1 MLRYFETEECKEKW
15 AELEKLTTPEVT
27 AAIKELYSL
36 YDAEIVEWIGGLYD
50 PKIGGFYFS
59 NTARDL
65 ESVTV
70 RGREYKLLPDV
81 ESTLQALNFLGCAG
95 IAKGGFQNFI
105 PDWMKEQIGNF
116 VYNLQDED
124 GFFYHPQWGKD
135 ITISRRARDF
145 SWSVSILNSLGIKSK
160 YPTIVDKKDS
170 ADKGETLIPDHLK
183 SKEAFTAYLESLDV
197 NRASYPAG
205 NNLSSQFPQIESQ
218 GLTDTC
224 IEFLNAHQH
233 PDTGHWH
240 HETNYYAI
248 NGLMK
253 ISGAYNYAKLPLP
266 YAKEAAYS
274 ALKAISS
281 GEPFGA
287 ITDLWNIW
295 VSFTN
300 ICRNLRS
307 FGGEA
312 GAKSADE
319 IVAAIRRDAADAIKT
334 TATQVALFKKPD
346 FGFGYHINSSSST
359 SQGMPV
365 TTDITTDADLNGNLM
380 ATTHMIMMIYNA
392 LDIPEDKRVPLFG
405 KAEGERFLRVVEEN
419 NKKTEG

>member
-1 MLRYFETEECKEKW
+1 MLRYFETEECKEMW
-15 AELEKLTTPEVT
+15 AELEILTTPEVT
-27 AAIKELYSL
+27 AAIRKLYSL
-36 YDAEIVEWIGGLYD
+36 YDAEIVEWVAGLYD

-59 NTARDL
+59 NTARDV

-70 RGREYKLLPDV
+70 RDREYKLLPDV
-81 ESTLQALNFLGCAG
+81 ESTLQALNFLACSG

-105 PDWMKEQIGNF
+105 PDWMKAQIGNF

-145 SWSVSILNSLGIKSK
+145 SWSVSILEALGIKSK
-160 YPTIVDKKDS
+160 YPTIVDKKDT

-183 SKEAFTAYLESLDV
+183 SKEAFTAYLESLEV

-205 NNLSSQFPQIESQ
+205 NNLSSQFSQIASQ
-218 GLTDTC
+218 GLTDVC

-253 ISGAYNYAKLPLP
+253 ISGAYNAAKVPLP
-266 YAKEAAYS
+266 HAKEAAYS

-281 GEPFGA
+281 GAPFTA

-307 FGGEA
+307 FGGEEGNKA
-312 GAKSADE
+312 ADE
-319 IVAAIRRDAADAIKT
+319 IVAAIRRDAADAINT
-334 TATQVALFKKPD
+334 TASQVALFKKPD

-365 TTDITTDADLNGNLM
+365 STDITTDGDLNGNLM
-380 ATTHMIMMIYNA
+380 ATTHMIGMVYSS
-392 LDIPEDKRVPLFG
+392 LDIPESKRIPLFG
-405 KAEGERFLRVVEEN
+405 KAEGERFLRIVEET
-419 NKKTEG
+419 NKKAGA